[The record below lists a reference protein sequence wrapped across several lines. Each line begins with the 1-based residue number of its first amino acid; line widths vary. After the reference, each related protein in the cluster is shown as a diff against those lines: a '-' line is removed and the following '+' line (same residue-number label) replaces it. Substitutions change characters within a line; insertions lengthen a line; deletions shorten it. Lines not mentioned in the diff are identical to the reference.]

1 MGDALDARI
10 WQIGKLFGTPSR
22 LVVPLYQRPYVWTKE
37 QQWEPLWTD
46 IRRLAEQLLNKTTP
60 KPHFLGAVV
69 VDVDPRPIGY
79 LACHVVVDGQQRL
92 TTVQLFL
99 EALADNYERL
109 CPPDD
114 DDMQVF
120 ARRARSLTR
129 NRDLS
134 ALDVDGEFKV
144 WPMNADQVS
153 FKAVM
158 AAGSPEEIASFGD
171 GQAAVSTS
179 RITLAYEYF
188 YGAIR
193 DWLIAQE
200 SFASAVKSLYEV
212 VENHLQIAVIDLE
225 NSVDPQLI
233 FETLN
238 ARGTPLLPSD
248 LVKNFLFHQAALECT
263 DDSAPY
269 AQYWAPFDVE
279 RPYWSEKIGRGA
291 LRRERLDVFMH
302 QYLTMQA
309 RDDVQVGRLYSEYRD
324 FAERTD
330 LTADQQLA
338 QICTYGRIYRSLDHL
353 PAGSVE
359 AKFMYRLR
367 QMDVATVMPFLL
379 CLMGDPAVSKTDRRR
394 ILGDLE
400 SYLVRRLVCHLTI
413 KAYNKTFVELLKATD
428 KGGMTPEVVRQHLLS
443 WQDETTVWPDDKTF
457 QTAWM
462 NYQAYYWL
470 AQARI
475 RMILEALEPKV
486 RSEKSEDLLVIE
498 EVLTIEHLM
507 PQSWQAHYPLL
518 ETADSSA
525 AANERERLIH
535 TFGNLTLLTKKLNPS
550 VSNGAWTRIDAQA
563 VDKGKRAEILRHS
576 NLGLNSMLF
585 DCEAWDESAIQARG
599 ASLFKAAKKLWP
611 HPGQLVGT
619 VAGGQAG

>member
-1 MGDALDARI
+1 MDARI

-46 IRRLAEQLLNKTTP
+46 IRRLAEQLLDKTTP

-144 WPMNADQVS
+144 WPMNADQVP

-158 AAGSPEEIASFGD
+158 AAGSPDEIASFGD
-171 GQAAVSTS
+171 GQEAVSTS
-179 RITLAYEYF
+179 RISLAYEYF

-193 DWLIAQE
+193 DWLITQE
-200 SFASAVKSLYEV
+200 GFASAVRSLYEV
-212 VENHLQIAVIDLE
+212 VENHLQIAVIDLD

-248 LVKNFLFHQAALECT
+248 LIKNFLFRQAALGCA
-263 DDSAPY
+263 DGDAPY
-269 AQYWAPFDVE
+269 AEHWAPFDAE
-279 RPYWSEKIGRGA
+279 RPYWNEKIGRGA

-309 RDDVQVGRLYSEYRD
+309 RDDVQVGRLYSEYCD
-324 FAERTD
+324 FADDTE
-330 LTADQQLA
+330 LSADQQLA
-338 QICTYGRIYRSLDHL
+338 EICKYGQIYRSLDDL

-359 AKFMYRLR
+359 ATFVYRLR
-367 QMDVATVMPFLL
+367 QMDIATLMPFLL
-379 CLMGDPAVSKTDRRR
+379 GVMADQSVSRSDRARVLR
-394 ILGDLE
+394 DLE
-400 SYLVRRLVCHLTI
+400 SYLVRRTVCHLTT
-413 KAYNKTFVELLKATD
+413 KAYNRTFVDLLKATD
-428 KGGMTPEVVRQHLLS
+428 TGGMTPEVVRQQLLS
-443 WQDETTVWPDDKTF
+443 WDDETTLWPDDKTF
-457 QTAWM
+457 QQAWTDK
-462 NYQAYYWL
+462 QAYYWL
-470 AQARI
+470 VQARI

-486 RSEKSEDLLVIE
+486 KIREIGGHPDR
-498 EVLTIEHLM
+498 
-507 PQSWQAHYPLL
+507 QRD
-518 ETADSSA
+518 ADHRTPDAPELAGTLPVARDSRP
-525 AANERERLIH
+525 ER
-535 TFGNLTLLTKKLNPS
+535 
-550 VSNGAWTRIDAQA
+550 
-563 VDKGKRAEILRHS
+563 
-576 NLGLNSMLF
+576 
-585 DCEAWDESAIQARG
+585 
-599 ASLFKAAKKLWP
+599 
-611 HPGQLVGT
+611 
-619 VAGGQAG
+619 GGQRARSADPHLRQSDPADQEAQPVGVQRRLVSH